1 MTTLT
6 TITTIIV
13 ALITAVIGP
22 LIMTWFKDK
31 LEKRNQPPTKQSPVK
46 EAIDLNELVDKQL
59 DQILEEIQCDR
70 IWIGQFHNGGHFYP
84 TGKSI
89 QKFSIFY
96 EKLTPN
102 TGAIQHIFQQIPV
115 SLFPKALSKLY
126 KEGELAIPT
135 YENTET
141 FDLDIFARDYG
152 TKSFYMIAIDDLDEH
167 FIGVMGIAFNDKE
180 HKLSRE
186 EWIFIRQKVGAIGS
200 LLTDYLKSSK

>member
-1 MTTLT
+1 MLT
-6 TITTIIV
+6 TILV

-22 LIMTWFKDK
+22 AVVEWVKAK
-31 LEKRNQPPTKQSPVK
+31 LKKEENKESSVK
-46 EAIDLNELVDKQL
+46 EAIDLNTLVDNQL
-59 DQILEEIQCDR
+59 DHLMDELGCDR

-96 EKLTPN
+96 EKLTPS
-102 TGAIQHIFQQIPV
+102 TSAIQHIFQQIPV

-126 KEGELAIPT
+126 KDGELAVVNYNTDET
-135 YENTET
+135 Y
-141 FDLDIFARDYG
+141 DLSMFSKDYG
-152 TKSFYMIAIDDLDEH
+152 TKSFYMLAIDDLDEH

-180 HKLSRE
+180 HKLSKE

-200 LLTDYLKSSK
+200 LLTDYLYKKK

>member
-1 MTTLT
+1 MMLT
-6 TITTIIV
+6 TIAV

-22 LIMTWFKDK
+22 AIVEWVKAK
-31 LEKRNQPPTKQSPVK
+31 LAKKEEKISTVK
-46 EAIDLNELVDKQL
+46 EAIDLNELVDGQL
-59 DQILEEIQCDR
+59 DQLMEEIGSDR

-102 TGAIQHIFQQIPV
+102 TSAIQHIFQQIPV

-126 KEGELAIPT
+126 KDGELAVPSYQT
-135 YENTET
+135 SET
-141 FDLDIFARDYG
+141 FDLDIFAKDYG
-152 TKSFYMIAIDDLDEH
+152 TKSFYMIAIDDLDGH

-180 HKLSRE
+180 HKLSKE

-200 LLTDYLKSSK
+200 LLTDYLYKKK

>member
-1 MTTLT
+1 MEITMF
-6 TITTIIV
+6 TTIIV

-22 LIMTWFKDK
+22 AVLEWVKTK
-31 LEKRNQPPTKQSPVK
+31 LKKEESKTSSVK

-59 DQILEEIQCDR
+59 DQIQEEIECDR

-96 EKLTPN
+96 EKLTPA
-102 TGAIQHIFQQIPV
+102 TSAIQHIFQQIPV

-126 KEGELAIPT
+126 KDGELAIVNYNT
-135 YENTET
+135 DENY
-141 FDLDIFARDYG
+141 DLNMFAKDYN
-152 TKSFYMIAIDDLDEH
+152 TKSFYMLAIDDLDGH
-167 FIGVMGIAFNDKE
+167 FIGVIGIAFNEKE

-200 LLTDYLKSSK
+200 LLTDYLYTKK

>member
-1 MTTLT
+1 MELT
-6 TITTIIV
+6 MFTTIIV

-22 LIMTWFKDK
+22 IVMEWFKAK
-31 LEKRNQPPTKQSPVK
+31 LKKEEVKSSPVK
-46 EAIDLNELVDKQL
+46 EAIDLNELVDTQL
-59 DQILEEIQCDR
+59 DAMMEEIGCDR

-102 TGAIQHIFQQIPV
+102 TSALQHIFQQIPV
-115 SLFPKALSKLY
+115 SLFPKALAKLY
-126 KEGELAIPT
+126 KEGELAVVNYKSDET
-135 YENTET
+135 Y
-141 FDLDIFARDYG
+141 DLDIFARDFG
-152 TKSFYMIAIDDLDEH
+152 TKSFYMIAIDDLDDH
-167 FIGVMGIAFNDKE
+167 FIGLMGIAFNDKE

-200 LLTDYLKSSK
+200 LLTDYLHKKK

>member
-1 MTTLT
+1 MTTFAMFS
-6 TITTIIV
+6 TIIV

-22 LIMTWFKDK
+22 LLLTWFKNK
-31 LEKRNQPPTKQSPVK
+31 LETKTKPSSVK
-46 EAIDLNELVDKQL
+46 EAIDLNELVDTQL
-59 DQILEEIQCDR
+59 DQMMEEIECDR

-96 EKLTPN
+96 EKLTPT

-126 KEGELAIPT
+126 KDGELSVVNYEKDET
-135 YENTET
+135 Y
-141 FDLDIFARDYG
+141 DLNIFSRDYG
-152 TKSFYMIAIDDLDEH
+152 TKSFYMIAIDDLDGH
-167 FIGVMGIAFNDKE
+167 FIGLMGIAFNDKE

-200 LLTDYLKSSK
+200 LLTDYLKIKK